1 MKKAAISIL
10 FVVFHLAALA
20 QFMENNAIRD
30 AQNAIMELRFS
41 DAQNLLQAE
50 ADRHKNNRF
59 VPYLQSNMAFL
70 AQFLSNNPKTLDST
84 VARLSN
90 QLKEVEKSEDKNNL
104 YYHYCLAEINFE
116 LGALYLQNG
125 SNWKAAW
132 SMLEALDQI
141 QENNRAPSEF
151 LPQQFMSGILN
162 VTMGSLP
169 KRYKVMARLL
179 GYTGDVATGIEE
191 MHRST
196 QTEQTPYVGFKK
208 KFVFAYG
215 YTRTVLFESDTMQ
228 VWDLDSTYKTSPLL
242 LYIQARM
249 YTNRGQNEQI
259 ITLLQS
265 DTLENRYPFV
275 YLNYMLG
282 KAKLNRLDEDAD
294 VPFKKFLNEFNGQN
308 AVKAANRYLSW
319 FYFLKGDKR
328 LAQVYRTKVFEEGQ
342 TSVGTDQMAVFD
354 AKLDY
359 HEQLIKARLYFDGG
373 YYRQALQQLNLDEK
387 DLKTDDLKMEYHY
400 RHGRILQKL
409 EQDSQAIEAF
419 EKVFDFN
426 DSNAKRLFA
435 ANAALQLGTLYEE
448 NGLPKKAIAFY
459 KRAIGYED
467 FPFEDGTQQK
477 AKAGLQRVELKY
489 NK

>member
-10 FVVFHLAALA
+10 FVITHLTALA

-30 AQNAIMELRFS
+30 AQNAIMELRFN
-41 DAQNLLQAE
+41 DAQKLLQIE
-50 ADRHKNNRF
+50 EDRQPDNRF

-70 AQFLSNNPKTLDST
+70 AQFLSNDPNTLDST
-84 VARLSN
+84 VALISN
-90 QLKEVEKSEDKNNL
+90 QLKEVEKSEDKNAL

-141 QENNRAPSEF
+141 QENNRAPTEF
-151 LPQQFMSGILN
+151 LPQQFMNGILN

-179 GYTGDVATGIEE
+179 GYSGNVAKGIKE

-196 QTEQTPYVGFKK
+196 RTEKTPYMGFKK

-215 YTRTVLFESDTMQ
+215 YTRSVLFESDTIQ
-228 VWDLDSTYKTSPLL
+228 VWDLDSTYKSSPLL
-242 LYIQARM
+242 KYIQARM
-249 YTNRGQNEQI
+249 YTNRGQNEEI
-259 ITLLQS
+259 ITLLQN

-294 VPFKKFLNEFNGQN
+294 EPFKKFLNEFKGQN
-308 AVKAANRYLSW
+308 AVKASNRYLSW
-319 FYFLKGDKR
+319 FYFLNGNKR
-328 LAQVYRTKVFEEGQ
+328 LAEMYRTKVFEVGE
-342 TSVGTDQMAVFD
+342 TSVGADQMAVFD

-373 YYRQALQQLNLDEK
+373 YYQQALQQLNFDVKGLNS
-387 DLKTDDLKMEYHY
+387 DDLKMEYHY

-409 EQDSQAIEAF
+409 DQDSQAIAAF
-419 EKVFDFN
+419 KKVFEFN
-426 DSNAKRLFA
+426 DSNAKRFFA
-435 ANAALQLGTLYEE
+435 ANAALQLGSLYEK
-448 NGLPKKAIAFY
+448 NKQPNWAMKYYQHATD
-459 KRAIGYED
+459 YED
-467 FPFEDGTQQK
+467 FPFEDGTHQK
-477 AKAGLQRVELKY
+477 AKAGIQRIDSNS